1 MSQQPISLSPDLKR
15 LRDDGYDLE
24 IRYGHLL
31 VKDVP
36 YVNVQREIKRGTL
49 VSELNLAGDVTQ
61 TPKDHV
67 AHLVGEYPCD
77 HNGAALDKIRHPSS
91 SRQNFGETLTTDHSF
106 SSKPLS
112 GSYKDYY
119 DKMTTYVAILSSPA
133 RQIDPAVT
141 ARMYT
146 PVPAYD
152 DDSVFKYID
161 TASSRAGIGAAA
173 AKVALNKIAIIGVGG
188 TGSYVLDLVAKT
200 PVKEIHLFDGDRF
213 LQHNAF
219 RAPGAPSME
228 ELRSAGTKAHYW
240 AGRYAPM
247 RNGIIPHEY
256 HIDASNVAEL
266 QPMDC
271 VFITMDGGDAKRVIV
286 ENLEAFNIPFID
298 TGMGV
303 ELVDT
308 SLRGVLRV
316 TTSTPQKRDHFR
328 GRVSF
333 AETAND
339 DYERNIQIAD
349 LNALNAA
356 LTVIKWKKLFGFYF
370 DHLNE
375 HHTTYAVTSN
385 NLVDEDRT

>member
-15 LRDDGYDLE
+15 LRDDGYDVE
-24 IRYGHLL
+24 IRHGHLL

-36 YVNVQREIKRGTL
+36 YVNARREIKRGIL
-49 VSELNLAGDVTQ
+49 VSELNLAGDVAQQPST
-61 TPKDHV
+61 HV
-67 AHLVGEYPCD
+67 IYLAGEYPCYE
-77 HNGAALDKIRHPSS
+77 NGTPIEQIRHGSN
-91 SRQNFGETLTTDHSF
+91 RQQFGETLTIDHSF

-119 DKMTTYVAILSSPA
+119 EKMTTYVAILSSPA
-133 RQIDPAVT
+133 QKIDGAAT
-141 ARMYT
+141 ARMYN
-146 PVPAYD
+146 PVPAYG

-219 RAPGAPSME
+219 RAPGAPSIE
-228 ELRSAGTKAHYW
+228 ELRSAGTKARYW
-240 AGRYAPM
+240 ARRYAPM
-247 RNGIIPHEY
+247 RNGIVPHEY
-256 HIDASNVAEL
+256 HIDDSNVVEL
-266 QPMDC
+266 QQMGF
-271 VFITMDGGDAKRVIV
+271 VFITIDSGDAKRLIV

-303 ELVDT
+303 ELVET

-333 AETAND
+333 AEAAND

-349 LNALNAA
+349 LNAMNAA
-356 LTVIKWKKLFGFYF
+356 LAVIKWKKLFAFYF

>member
-15 LRDDGYDLE
+15 LRDDGYDVE
-24 IRYGHLL
+24 IRHGHLL

-36 YVNVQREIKRGTL
+36 YVNARREIKRGIL
-49 VSELNLAGDVTQ
+49 VSELNLAGDVAQQPST
-61 TPKDHV
+61 HV
-67 AHLVGEYPCD
+67 IYLAGEYPCYE
-77 HNGAALDKIRHPSS
+77 NGTPIEQIRHGSN
-91 SRQNFGETLTTDHSF
+91 RQQFGETLTIDHSF

-119 DKMTTYVAILSSPA
+119 EKMTTYVAILSSPA
-133 RQIDPAVT
+133 QKIDGAAT
-141 ARMYT
+141 ARMYN
-146 PVPAYD
+146 PVPAYG

-219 RAPGAPSME
+219 RAPGAPSIE
-228 ELRSAGTKAHYW
+228 ELRSAGTKARYW
-240 AGRYAPM
+240 ARRYAPM
-247 RNGIIPHEY
+247 RNGIVPHEY
-256 HIDASNVAEL
+256 HIDDSNVAEL
-266 QPMDC
+266 QQMGF
-271 VFITMDGGDAKRVIV
+271 VFITIDSGDAKRLIV

-303 ELVDT
+303 ELVET

-333 AETAND
+333 AEAAND

-349 LNALNAA
+349 LNAMNAA
-356 LTVIKWKKLFGFYF
+356 LAVIKWKKLFAFYF